1 MFVGALSV
9 SRPTLTT
16 CPTVTDPQHITIRK
30 EGEETIVRYRPKMPD
45 QWVYALF
52 LLLFGSVLTA
62 AGIAHGNFLALG
74 LSLIGLFL
82 LYSWVAILVSK
93 WKFRVG
99 RTTIRRRFG
108 PLPVFRREKADFPVR
123 DFVQLYV
130 RKRLAGKKQRAVFSL
145 YARDSEGKDHLLV
158 GEEASFRALAEL
170 EIALETILDIRN
182 DPSLDLSDQGFTLN
196 ELTQRLQTAKDYR
209 AWLNAT
215 HWIPQF
221 WKDVADE
228 KILTAR
234 LALERYQDKRA
245 GGHGSSAEL
254 PGPTRT
260 ERAPLPA
267 PEYLRVTPKPRYLQL
282 QFRHRDR
289 NYQGATWKS
298 YLMLYL
304 GILAAFSAVK
314 FFAEELAGVLLAGC
328 IFAYFFYLYRTRR
341 RTVRLQLYRHKFSIA
356 TGYFSLS
363 EGYFFSTEDIVQ
375 FYVRRQPEGKNGNIS
390 FALFVQQRSGPD
402 RVLLDGVE
410 EPGYLLELED
420 HLEYELKIVN
430 QPELGISDTGQT
442 LAEMEQV
449 LELYERQ
456 YASAEARSWSS
467 ELTLRN
473 ARRKAEDARRA
484 LERYRDKLG

>member
-1 MFVGALSV
+1 MTA
-9 SRPTLTT
+9 
-16 CPTVTDPQHITIRK
+16 PQYITIRK

-93 WKFRVG
+93 WEFRIG

-108 PLPVFRREKADFPVR
+108 PLPVFRREKANFPVR

-130 RKRLAGKKQRAVFSL
+130 RKTLGGEKQQAIFSL
-145 YARDSEGKDHLLV
+145 YARDSDGKDHLLV
-158 GEEASFRALAEL
+158 GRDARFRALAEL
-170 EIALETILDIRN
+170 EIAFETVLDIRN
-182 DPSLDLSDQGFTLN
+182 DPSLDLSDQGYTLN
-196 ELTQRLQTAKDYR
+196 ELTQRLQTAKNYR

-221 WKDVADE
+221 WKAVADE

-234 LALERYQDKRA
+234 LALESYQDQRSD
-245 GGHGSSAEL
+245 GSGSSAEL

-260 ERAPLPA
+260 ERAPLPT
-267 PEYLRVTPKPRYLQL
+267 PEYLRVTPKPGYLQL

-298 YLMLYL
+298 YLILYL
-304 GILAAFSAVK
+304 GLLAAFSAVK
-314 FFAEELAGVLLAGC
+314 FFAKELAGVLLASC
-328 IFAYFFYLYRTRR
+328 VFAYFFYLYRTRQ
-341 RTVRLQLYRHKFSIA
+341 RTVRLKLYRHKFSLA
-356 TGYFSLS
+356 SGYFSLR
-363 EGYFFSTEDIVQ
+363 EQQVFSTEDIVQ

-390 FALFVQQRSGPD
+390 FALYAQQRSGMHL
-402 RVLLDGVE
+402 VILDGVE
-410 EPGYLLELED
+410 DPGYLLELED
-420 HLEYELKIVN
+420 HLEYEFDIVN
-430 QPELGISDTGQT
+430 KPELGISDTGQT
-442 LAEMEQV
+442 LAEMEEV
-449 LELYERQ
+449 MELYERQ